1 MHAVYRRLVK
11 CWQSRFEK
19 KRDERRQV
27 VSAAVSDSSFVA
39 VEGSETGSSCKQNGS
54 LGSPPGTGTLLCLC
68 F

>member
-39 VEGSETGSSCKQNGS
+39 VEGSETGSSV
-54 LGSPPGTGTLLCLC
+54 
-68 F
+68 